1 MFYIYGL
8 NLQNADIVLDIFI
21 TCIKIMGRHINIPP
35 FATYEKN
42 SRLSNCFVIVNYIY
56 ITKGS

>member
-1 MFYIYGL
+1 MFYIYGG
-8 NLQNADIVLDIFI
+8 IVLDIFI

-42 SRLSNCFVIVNYIY
+42 IRLSNYFVIVNYIH